1 MPSFTASLARAA
13 MCFLMVAVGALLAQ
27 VIVPSCMVGQ
37 LGVEGRE
44 SYEIQA
50 ALTWRN
56 MCAPYLVID
65 EHHHL

>member
-1 MPSFTASLARAA
+1 